1 MQVPCN
7 TALRHAQETRPAF
20 PIPCPSLELNA
31 MLTQRISVEIATD
44 SVSDILKTISI
55 PPCPAIVA
63 ALLEEAVRPEVD

>member
-1 MQVPCN
+1 
-7 TALRHAQETRPAF
+7 
-20 PIPCPSLELNA
+20 